1 MRCVLFLV
9 AAFAAAPLGAQS
21 PRLTLAQVYA
31 RLDTHSPRLA
41 VASARAD
48 AAQARI
54 GPAGRWPDPALQFQ
68 LMNRDLPGFGLN
80 ETLGMNQIQLMQMVP
95 IAGQR
100 GLARKAA
107 SAEALAEE
115 ASTRES
121 GFEVRAQAAMSFYD
135 LYTAQRSLAV
145 MTDSRRLL
153 TDVGRA
159 AEAMYSEGRG
169 PQADVLRAQVE
180 LARMDEEIIGMEA
193 MRESMKARLAA
204 MLVLPADSL
213 PDPVLPR
220 VPAALPTRDSLERLA
235 LEYRPMLEAGRA
247 RVSAAD
253 ATAQQIGREI
263 WPDLT
268 LGVIYGQRPM
278 DGETERMMSLMFGFT
293 LPITAGSNQKQM
305 AAEARAMAAMYTAD
319 LAEMGA
325 ATRARIGE
333 LHADLVRYGR
343 LTELY
348 RTTLLPQSEA
358 SAASADAGYRS
369 GLAPFMSLLDARMT
383 VLRVRVDLI
392 RAQAA
397 TGRTLAELE
406 MLTGTTLVDA
416 ASAAPDTG
424 DLP

>member
-1 MRCVLFLV
+1 MRCVLFI
-9 AAFAAAPLGAQS
+9 AAFYAAAPLGAQT

-31 RLDTHSPRLA
+31 RLDTHSPGRA
-41 VASARAD
+41 VAAARAD
-48 AAQARI
+48 AARARI
-54 GPAGRWPDPALQFQ
+54 GPASRWPDPAIQLQ

-80 ETLGMNQIQLMQMVP
+80 QTLGMNQIQLMQMVP
-95 IAGQR
+95 IAGKR
-100 GLARKAA
+100 GFARKAA

-115 ASTRES
+115 AAARES

-135 LYTAQRSLAV
+135 LYAAQRSLSV

-204 MLVLPADSL
+204 MLVLPTDSL
-213 PDPVLPR
+213 PDPMLPR
-220 VPAALPTRDSLERLA
+220 VPASLPARDSLERLA
-235 LEYRPMLEAGRA
+235 LEHRPMLEAGRA
-247 RVSAAD
+247 RILSAD
-253 ATAQQIGREI
+253 ATASQVGREI

-278 DGETERMMSLMFGFT
+278 NGETERMMSFMFGFT

-319 LAEMGA
+319 LAEMA
-325 ATRARIGE
+325 VATRARIGE
-333 LHADLVRYGR
+333 LHADLMRFRRVA
-343 LTELY
+343 ELY
-348 RTTLLPQSEA
+348 RTTLLPQTEA
-358 SAASADAGYRS
+358 SAASAEAGYRS
-369 GLAPFMSLLDARMT
+369 GAAPFMSLLEARMT
-383 VLRVRVDLI
+383 ALRVRIDLI
-392 RAQAA
+392 RADAA

>member
-1 MRCVLFLV
+1 MRSVLFIAV
-9 AAFAAAPLGAQS
+9 AFAAAPLGAQS
-21 PRLTLAQVYA
+21 PRVTLAQVYA

-41 VASARAD
+41 VASARVD

-54 GPAGRWPDPALQFQ
+54 GPAGRWPDPSLQFQ

-80 ETLGMNQIQLMQMVP
+80 KTLGMNQIQLMQMVP
-95 IAGQR
+95 IAGR
-100 GLARKAA
+100 TGLAQEAA

-115 ASTRES
+115 ASAREA
-121 GFEVRAQAAMSFYD
+121 GAEVRARAAMSFYD
-135 LYTAQRSLAV
+135 LYAAERSLSV
-145 MTDSRRLL
+145 MTGSRRLL

-159 AEAMYSEGRG
+159 AEVMYAEGRG
-169 PQADVLRAQVE
+169 SQADVLRAQVE

-213 PDPVLPR
+213 PDP
-220 VPAALPTRDSLERLA
+220 ALPLMPATLPARDSLERLA
-235 LEYRPMLEAGRA
+235 LEYRPMIEAGRA
-247 RVSAAD
+247 RISAAD
-253 ATAQQIGREI
+253 ATARRVGREI

-305 AAEARAMAAMYTAD
+305 AAEARAMAAMYSAD
-319 LAEMGA
+319 LAEMA
-325 ATRARIGE
+325 TSTRARIGE
-333 LHADLVRYGR
+333 LHADLVRFHR
-343 LTELY
+343 LTALY
-348 RTTLLPQSEA
+348 RTTLLPQAEA
-358 SAASADAGYRS
+358 SATSAEAGYRS
-369 GLAPFMSLLDARMT
+369 GLAPFMALLDARMT

-397 TGRTLAELE
+397 TGRALAEIE
-406 MLTGTTLVDA
+406 MLTGITLVDA
-416 ASAAPDTG
+416 ASVDPDTG